1 MTRHLKSPAA
11 LFIGVEAG
19 SGRCRKTR
27 WLPAWKIYDF
37 KEEEGLVHAKQK
49 IPLEKRG
56 NEQKILTSFCSRWL
70 RFWLYI
76 LFFSLGDQILLAL
89 FTIMEAL

>member
-11 LFIGVEAG
+11 LFIGVGAG

-49 IPLEKRG
+49 IPLEKKG
-56 NEQKILTSFCSRWL
+56 NEQKILTSFL
-70 RFWLYI
+70 FTVVEI
-76 LFFSLGDQILLAL
+76 LVVYSFFFSFGDQIWSTL
-89 FTIMEAL
+89 FYNH